1 MTETSRSGIPLKAFY
16 TAADRGPSSDVAPG
30 AATDETPDETP
41 GAYPFTRGRLRPA
54 QAGPGWIHREL
65 SGEGDARR
73 SNAQLRYLIEHG
85 QTGVDVIGDA
95 PTQSMIDADHPLVAH
110 AVGTQGVSLSTQA
123 DHVALLQ
130 GIPIDRVSV
139 SSSVPALFA
148 LSGLLAAAEQHGVP
162 AAKLRGSI
170 LQPPLYAADA
180 SYSCGMPVALMSR
193 IAADSI
199 VYATERLPR
208 FHAYVEDTY
217 FFSEC
222 GLDAVEEMALG
233 FVQIRHLV
241 RAVLRRGVA
250 VDAFAPRIAILVNC
264 AMDLFEEVAKIR
276 ATRRIFA
283 RMMKEEFGARDPRSL
298 SVVVTSHSSGLTL
311 TAQQPINNVVR
322 GTVQGLALALAGV
335 QAMEISAFDE
345 GYRTPSA
352 EAHLVAL
359 RTQQIL
365 AEESGVTKVTDPLGG
380 SHFVEALTDAIEDRI
395 VARVRAIEAAG
406 DPVELAE
413 HGYFRRVF
421 EQAAERHAKAVA
433 DGSRR
438 IVGVNCHRLA
448 PEDDRLLREVAER
461 KIAPCREAIDAL
473 RRFKAARG
481 TEGVRRA
488 LRAVRAAAED
498 RNANLMPAAH
508 AAFGAGASM
517 GEIAGALRLAYGAP
531 FDPHGALKPD
541 F

>member
-1 MTETSRSGIPLKAFY
+1 MTETSRSGIPLKPFY
-16 TAADRGPSSDVAPG
+16 AAADRGAATAEAPG
-30 AATDETPDETP
+30 EVP

-54 QAGPGWIHREL
+54 AAGPGWIHREL

-95 PTQSMIDADHPLVAH
+95 PTQSMLDADHPLVAH
-110 AVGTQGVSLSTQA
+110 AVGTQGVSLSTEA
-123 DHVALLQ
+123 DHVELLR
-130 GIPIDRVSV
+130 GIPIDRISV
-139 SSSVPALFA
+139 SSSVPPLFA
-148 LSGLLAAAEQHGVP
+148 LPGLLAAAKAQGVP
-162 AAKLRGSI
+162 PDRLRGSI

-180 SYSCGMPVALMSR
+180 SYACGMPVALMSR

-199 VYATERLPR
+199 VYAAGRMPR

-241 RAVLRRGVA
+241 REVLRRGVA
-250 VDAFAPRIAILVNC
+250 IDAFAPRIAILVNC
-264 AMDLFEEVAKIR
+264 SMDLFEEVAKIR

-283 RMMKEEFGARDPRSL
+283 RMMRDEFGARDPRSL
-298 SVVVTSHSSGLTL
+298 SVVVTSHTSGLTL
-311 TAQQPINNVVR
+311 TARQPINNVVR

-365 AEESGVTKVTDPLGG
+365 AEESGVARVADPLGG
-380 SHFVEALTDAIEDRI
+380 SYFVEALTDEIERRI
-395 VARVRAIEAAG
+395 VARVGEVEATG

-413 HGYFRRVF
+413 HGYFRRIF
-421 EQAAERHAKAVA
+421 EQAAERHARAVA
-433 DGSRR
+433 GGSRR
-438 IVGVNCHRLA
+438 IVGVNCHQSA
-448 PEDDRLLREVAER
+448 AEDDRLLRDVAER

-473 RRFKAARG
+473 RRFRAERG

-488 LRAVRAAAED
+488 LRAARAAAED
-498 RNANLMPAAH
+498 PAASLMPAVQT
-508 AAFGAGASM
+508 AFAAGASM